1 MAIPARIPFAQN
13 GTSTLLPK
21 REMTWNQYLDSPN
34 KRFRL
39 ILQADSNL
47 VLYDGQT
54 AVWSAQANQPYTQYG
69 NKVYENSPTS
79 FYLLYYAVFK
89 DREHSRTWSTFN
101 STPPNRDETA
111 AAERTYLRV
120 QNDGN
125 IVITDS
131 VAVWS
136 SNPAIPQSPGAED
149 SIIIAPGTTLERD
162 KKYVSGGTT
171 FIFQFDGN
179 LVISNGPLGVLW
191 ASWTQNKGAERAVM
205 QTDGNLV
212 IYGAN
217 NSVLWQTGT
226 AGHPGAIL
234 RVQANGNFSIVQE
247 KPVWARFGYTPTLV
261 PKNVF
266 YPDNTTGP
274 LPTFKDFI
282 WTF

>member
-69 NKVYENSPTS
+69 NKVYENTPTS
-79 FYLLYYAVFK
+79 FYILYYAVLK
-89 DREHSRTWSTFN
+89 DREHVRTWSTFN

-120 QNDGN
+120 QDDGN

-131 VAVWS
+131 ISVWS

-149 SIIIAPGTTLERD
+149 SIIIPPGTLERD
-162 KKYVSGGTT
+162 KKYVAGGTT
-171 FIFQFDGN
+171 FIFQTDGN

-212 IYGAN
+212 IYGPN
-217 NSVLWQTGT
+217 NTPLWNSGT
-226 AGHPGAIL
+226 AGHPGAFL
-234 RVQANGNFSIVQE
+234 RVQANGNLSIVKEQ
-247 KPVWARFGYTPTLV
+247 PVWARFGYTPTLV

-266 YPDNTTGP
+266 YFDNSTWTTKN
-274 LPTFKDFI
+274 F
-282 WTF
+282 WTFPF